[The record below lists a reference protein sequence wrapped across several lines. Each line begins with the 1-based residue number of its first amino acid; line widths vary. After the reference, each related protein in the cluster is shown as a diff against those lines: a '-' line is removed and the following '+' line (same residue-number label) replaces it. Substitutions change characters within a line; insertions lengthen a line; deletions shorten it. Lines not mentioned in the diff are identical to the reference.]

1 MKKFKGQE
9 VLFNAMSKF
18 IFVWEWQNHQYLQL
32 NFIPSLQSDIIPV
45 SGASLHRSNG
55 VVQLSHQLPH
65 MNFPIGEGN
74 KSSYMSGLA
83 DTGAGLNLV
92 NIEYYQS
99 VAERHPNL
107 VFKFSYLKDME
118 DVDPF
123 SISGVDGGK

>member
-1 MKKFKGQE
+1 MCGSFKKKIIYKTARKTIRAKQKSPIWVKKFKGQE

-83 DTGAGLNLV
+83 DTGAGLNLM
-92 NIEYYQS
+92 NIEY
-99 VAERHPNL
+99 H
-107 VFKFSYLKDME
+107 
-118 DVDPF
+118 
-123 SISGVDGGK
+123 